1 LTTFPEKPEKGL
13 KKSRRWE
20 QKEVIIIKSR
30 SSHSKKGRL
39 HGPGHPTSEWVAWR
53 GRREPQGK
61 GGIIGLKG

>member
-39 HGPGHPTSEWVAWR
+39 HGLGLWR